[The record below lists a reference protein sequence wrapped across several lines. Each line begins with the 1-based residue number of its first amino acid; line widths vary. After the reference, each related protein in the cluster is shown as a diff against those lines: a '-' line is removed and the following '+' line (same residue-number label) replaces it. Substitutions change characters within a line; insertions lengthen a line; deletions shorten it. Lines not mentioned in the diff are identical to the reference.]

1 VYQCLNILQFAVACR
16 VRNCSRLSRMDVINS
31 LASVAGQSH
40 TVDLNEPDLTI
51 IAEVCQVRQ
60 EKKKKKKKKRV
71 PRITHPLFS
80 LFCRVFA
87 CSLWSRTLTS

>member
-1 VYQCLNILQFAVACR
+1 
-16 VRNCSRLSRMDVINS
+16 MDVINS

-60 EKKKKKKKKRV
+60 EKKKKKKKKKR
-71 PRITHPLFS
+71 S
-80 LFCRVFA
+80 QE
-87 CSLWSRTLTS
+87 